1 MLLEFEFFAA
11 VLNCSL
17 RIRRL
22 GWLWLNS
29 QSTALQLY
37 SSTALQLSPAS
48 RDTPVVLIAPLAVP
62 GASVAA
68 GAVPVTALDLDQVSG
83 SGVAADQGRLRP
95 LPLTR
100 LKLVDVR
107 RSGPDRKI
115 CSD

>member
-1 MLLEFEFFAA
+1 MEFFAA

-29 QSTALQLY
+29 Q
-37 SSTALQLSPAS
+37 STALQLSPAS

-95 LPLTR
+95 FPLTR